1 MIGRNA
7 TCEYCPADMP
17 ICTGVIERERE
28 RETNSTGVKRSVP
41 YGSGVGENLG
51 KFSTKL
57 FTGKN
62 KKRIRDAVPS
72 KTKIKTKNLF
82 KFVLFYFILL
92 KVLEVFLLACL
103 RFGNRAC
110 IKTARARL
118 YVLEYNLGIN
128 IKRAKA
134 NKTHPGMEDSH
145 QVVRP
150 IVKSAESIQF
160 KTIKEIQFP

>member
-1 MIGRNA
+1 MYFLLGKKTI
-7 TCEYCPADMP
+7 
-17 ICTGVIERERE
+17 
-28 RETNSTGVKRSVP
+28 RSVP
-41 YGSGVGENLG
+41 YGSGIGAYKG
-51 KFSTKL
+51 KFSTEP
-57 FTGKN
+57 FTGEN

-72 KTKIKTKNLF
+72 KTKIKTKNLI

-128 IKRAKA
+128 IKMAVA
-134 NKTHPGMEDSH
+134 NKIHPGMEDSH
-145 QVVRP
+145 QAVQKT
-150 IVKSAESIQF
+150 VKSAGSIQF
-160 KTIKEIQFP
+160 KTAKEIQFP